1 MNTHYTLR
9 FHTKDDYM
17 CAKQQLTYTSYNDKL
32 KELYMNNNDKYAEI
46 LNNVK
51 TLSFSFCPCFQTY
64 RSYYYL
70 LMKDT
75 FLYYINSCLYIKVAS
90 LSHKT

>member
-32 KELYMNNNDKYAEI
+32 KELYVNNHDKYAEI
-46 LNNVK
+46 INNIK
-51 TLSFSFCPCFQTY
+51 ALSFSF
-64 RSYYYL
+64 L
-70 LMKDT
+70 LQGVQKKLFMAVKA
-75 FLYYINSCLYIKVAS
+75 LL
-90 LSHKT
+90 